1 MKVEYIN
8 PFIESSQQVFQMVTG
23 IKPTLEK
30 VFLKKS
36 PYPSDSVAVIVGL
49 TGKIRGQVISSLT
62 VDTAIYIASL
72 MMGGAPIAGFDEM
85 AKSAISELG
94 NMIMGNAA
102 TLLSTR
108 GIAVEIT
115 PPSLLVG
122 EKMVVSPSKMNT
134 ICVPLNLGDNRKLEI
149 DISVEDK

>member
-49 TGKIRGQVISSLT
+49 TGKIRGQVIISLT

-72 MMGGAPIAGFDEM
+72 MMGGAPIAVFDEM

-94 NMIMGNAA
+94 NMIMGNAP
-102 TLLSTR
+102 LLSTR
-108 GIAVEIT
+108 EAVEIT
-115 PPSLLVG
+115 IHPISRRENSG
-122 EKMVVSPSKMNT
+122 FT
-134 ICVPLNLGDNRKLEI
+134 IKNEYYL
-149 DISVEDK
+149 